1 MYLKNL
7 NKTDQIHSFFSNKD
21 GSNAVQELFSFD
33 DYIITLTTHGVCFA
47 YEKCINP
54 LLINLDGGEIQI
66 LNTNEK
72 EKIRSIFLNT
82 LNDSIFIVSVREKQD
97 CSKMKCRSLPI
108 K

>member
-1 MYLKNL
+1 MGFVLLMRNV
-7 NKTDQIHSFFSNKD
+7 F
-21 GSNAVQELFSFD
+21 
-33 DYIITLTTHGVCFA
+33 
-47 YEKCINP
+47 NP